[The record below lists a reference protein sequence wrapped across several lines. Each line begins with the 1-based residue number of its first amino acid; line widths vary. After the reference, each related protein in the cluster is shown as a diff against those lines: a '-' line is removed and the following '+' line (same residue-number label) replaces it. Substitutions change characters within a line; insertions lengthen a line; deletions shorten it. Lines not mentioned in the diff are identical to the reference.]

1 MSQISP
7 QPCPDEEQI
16 VLRLDQVAALVEGQL
31 SGAGELTISGFSSL
45 EGAGPDDLT
54 FLVQSKD
61 SGQLRASKAAAALVP
76 LNFDEEINRPIIRV
90 KDPNLAGAII
100 HNHLLARPFRATGIH
115 PRACLGADCGI
126 AAAVSIGPLAVIG
139 NRVTIGEEVTIE
151 PGVVIGDDVT
161 IGDQC
166 LIKANVTVAAGCR
179 IGRRVTLH
187 SGVVIGSDGYGYATD
202 GRGNHVKR
210 PQVGIVRIDD
220 DVEIGANSCVD
231 RGAFG
236 ETWIKSGV
244 KIDNLVQIA
253 HNVVIG
259 ENSLIVAQVGLAGS
273 TILGRNVVMGGQS
286 SAKGHVHIGD
296 RVMVAA
302 RGGVHNNQPAG
313 AVIGGAPAIA
323 IRQWGKAS
331 AVFNRLPELQSEIRQ
346 LRKTVAGLQ
355 QAAGSAGSEGESND

>member
-1 MSQISP
+1 MTQLTEKYSQ
-7 QPCPDEEQI
+7 EEQQSA
-16 VLRLDQVAALVEGQL
+16 LRLDTAAELVQGQL
-31 SGAGELTISGFSSL
+31 SGAAERTITGFSSL
-45 EGAGPDDLT
+45 EAAGPDDMT
-54 FLVQSKD
+54 FLVQPKD
-61 SGQLRASKAAAALVP
+61 IDQLRSSKAAAALVP
-76 LNFDEEINRPIIRV
+76 LTFTEEIELPVIRV
-90 KDPNLAGAII
+90 KDPYLAGAII
-100 HNHLLARPFRATGIH
+100 HNHLLARPFRAAGIH
-115 PRACLGADCGI
+115 PRACLGVDCRI
-126 AAAVSIGPLAVIG
+126 PAAVSIGPLAVIG
-139 NRVTIGEEVTIE
+139 DRVSFGERVTIE

-161 IGDQC
+161 IGDDC
-166 LIKANVTVAAGCR
+166 LLKANVTVAAGCR
-179 IGRRVTLH
+179 IGSRVILH

-202 GRGNHVKR
+202 GRGKHVKR

-253 HNVVIG
+253 HNVIIG

-273 TILGRNVVMGGQS
+273 TTLGRNVVMGGQS
-286 SAKGHVHIGD
+286 SAKGHVHLAD

-323 IRQWGKAS
+323 IRQWAKAS
-331 AVFNRLPELQSEIRQ
+331 AVFNRLPELQSEVRQ
-346 LRKTVAGLQ
+346 LKREVALLQ
-355 QAAGSAGSEGESND
+355 KATGGERPEGESNE